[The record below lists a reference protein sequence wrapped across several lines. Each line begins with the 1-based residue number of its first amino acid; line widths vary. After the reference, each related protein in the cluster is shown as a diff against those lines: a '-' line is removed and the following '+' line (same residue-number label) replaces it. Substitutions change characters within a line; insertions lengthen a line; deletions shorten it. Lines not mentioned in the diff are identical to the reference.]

1 MSSFP
6 QLMSNRLEKESSL
19 YLRQHA
25 ENPVN
30 WYPWGEE
37 AFAASREQDKP
48 LLVSIGYSACH
59 WCHVMA
65 HESFEDSYVADIMNN
80 HFICVKVDREERPD
94 IDHVYVEAVQMFNQS
109 AGWPLN
115 VFCLPDGKPFWG
127 GTYFPPEDRG
137 QGIVPW
143 PQLLMRIADHYKR
156 TKDEMVENA
165 ENVVKN
171 LVHANDA
178 QSSGG
183 DEWNHGLL
191 LEAARVLCGSHDDE
205 HGGFTP
211 APKFPSPMKMDFL
224 LALRE
229 SHACSQTS
237 GLGERIDAVAHK
249 TLSAMGR
256 GGLFDQ
262 VGGGFA
268 RYSVDAEWKIPH
280 FEKMLYDNALLLATY
295 ARTMRRQ
302 PDPLFAAVAE
312 ETVAWLRQ
320 DMLSPEGG
328 FYSSRDADSEGEEGK
343 HYAWTPKQVKE
354 ILGEED
360 GATFCEAYDVTT
372 EGNFEHG
379 ASNPV
384 LTADFE
390 QRQVLAPLR
399 TKLLEA
405 RSERPAPSRDEKQ
418 VTAWNAL
425 LIRGLAEAGFAFG
438 RKEWLT
444 LARETADWAWDNLRH
459 EDGTLHAVRYPGKN
473 AAGPGFLDDYAFL
486 AEAILTLASF
496 VDWIEPGASSTYQA
510 RAIELA
516 EIALARFRDPKLPGF
531 FFTADDQ
538 EAPAQARKKLWY
550 DNALPS
556 GNSSLLRVFASLHQL
571 TGEQRWFREFLEARA
586 GYPNLARRV
595 PQGIGH
601 ALAALAEQAIG
612 ITVIKIKDGPV
623 EPLVETLR
631 QKPYRLVHLRVT
643 EDPEQPTGY
652 QLCVGT
658 ECKQPSEDVLEIT
671 RLLYGE
677 EEG

>member
-1 MSSFP
+1 
-6 QLMSNRLEKESSL
+6 MSNRLEKESSL

-37 AFAASREQDKP
+37 AFVAAREEGKP
-48 LLVSIGYSACH
+48 LLVSVGYSACH

-65 HESFEDSYVADIMNN
+65 RESFENAYIADIMNN

-127 GTYFPPEDRG
+127 GTYFPAEDKG

-156 TKDEMVENA
+156 TKEEMVENA

-178 QSSGG
+178 QSSG
-183 DEWNHGLL
+183 DVQWDHGVL
-191 LEAARVLCGSHDDE
+191 LEAARNLCSSHDDE
-205 HGGFTP
+205 HGGFSP

-224 LALRE
+224 LTIRE
-229 SHACSQTS
+229 SHACSQTL
-237 GLGERIDAVAHK
+237 GMGERIDAIALK
-249 TLSAMGR
+249 TLSIMGR

-262 VGGGFA
+262 LGGGFA
-268 RYSVDAEWKIPH
+268 RYSVDDEWKIPH

-295 ARTMRRQ
+295 SRAMRRI

-312 ETVAWLRQ
+312 ETVQWLIL

-343 HYAWTPKQVKE
+343 HYAWTPEQVKE
-354 ILGEED
+354 ILGENE
-360 GATFCEAYDVTT
+360 GTTFCEAYDVTI
-372 EGNFEHG
+372 EGNFEQG
-379 ASNPV
+379 TSNLV
-384 LTADFE
+384 LLCLDFE
-390 QRQVLAPLR
+390 KRLSLASHR
-399 TKLLEA
+399 KKLLEA
-405 RSERPAPSRDEKQ
+405 RSKRTAPTRDEKQ

-438 RKEWLT
+438 RKDWLT
-444 LARETADWAWDNLRH
+444 LARDTADWVWDKLRD
-459 EDGTLHAVRYPGKN
+459 EDGTLHAVRYPGAN
-473 AAGPGFLDDYAFL
+473 ASGPGFLDDYAFL
-486 AEAILTLASF
+486 AEALITLASF
-496 VDWIEPGASSTYQA
+496 IDWIQPGASATYQA
-510 RAIELA
+510 RGIELA
-516 EIALARFRDPKLPGF
+516 ETALARFRDPELSGF
-531 FFTADDQ
+531 YFTADDQ
-538 EAPAQARKKLWY
+538 EAPAKARKKLWY

-556 GNSSLLRVFASLHQL
+556 GNSSLLKVFASLQQL
-571 TGEQRWFREFLEARA
+571 TGEPRWFREFSKARA
-586 GYPNLARRV
+586 AYPNLARRV

-601 ALAALAEQAIG
+601 ALAALGEQAIG
-612 ITVIKIKDGPV
+612 IAVIKIKDAPI
-623 EPLVETLR
+623 EPLVEILR
-631 QKPYRLVHLRVT
+631 QKPYRLIHLRTT
-643 EDPEQPTGY
+643 EAAEQPRGY

-658 ECKQPSEDVLEIT
+658 ECKEPSENASEIL

-677 EEG
+677 E

>member
-1 MSSFP
+1 
-6 QLMSNRLEKESSL
+6 
-19 YLRQHA
+19 
-25 ENPVN
+25 
-30 WYPWGEE
+30 
-37 AFAASREQDKP
+37 
-48 LLVSIGYSACH
+48 
-59 WCHVMA
+59 
-65 HESFEDSYVADIMNN
+65 
-80 HFICVKVDREERPD
+80 
-94 IDHVYVEAVQMFNQS
+94 
-109 AGWPLN
+109 
-115 VFCLPDGKPFWG
+115 
-127 GTYFPPEDRG
+127 
-137 QGIVPW
+137 
-143 PQLLMRIADHYKR
+143 
-156 TKDEMVENA
+156 
-165 ENVVKN
+165 
-171 LVHANDA
+171 
-178 QSSGG
+178 
-183 DEWNHGLL
+183 
-191 LEAARVLCGSHDDE
+191 
-205 HGGFTP
+205 
-211 APKFPSPMKMDFL
+211 
-224 LALRE
+224 
-229 SHACSQTS
+229 
-237 GLGERIDAVAHK
+237 
-249 TLSAMGR
+249 
-256 GGLFDQ
+256 
-262 VGGGFA
+262 
-268 RYSVDAEWKIPH
+268 
-280 FEKMLYDNALLLATY
+280 
-295 ARTMRRQ
+295 
-302 PDPLFAAVAE
+302 
-312 ETVAWLRQ
+312 
-320 DMLSPEGG
+320 
-328 FYSSRDADSEGEEGK
+328 
-343 HYAWTPKQVKE
+343 
-354 ILGEED
+354 
-360 GATFCEAYDVTT
+360 
-372 EGNFEHG
+372 
-379 ASNPV
+379 
-384 LTADFE
+384 
-390 QRQVLAPLR
+390 
-399 TKLLEA
+399 
-405 RSERPAPSRDEKQ
+405 
-418 VTAWNAL
+418 
-425 LIRGLAEAGFAFG
+425 LAEAGFAFG

-643 EDPEQPTGY
+643 EDAEQPTGY